1 MLDLTLS
8 TGGEEGRGGP
18 GILDRTPLC
27 QPQRD
32 LTAVAGYEQDLALV
46 VEACEAARQR
56 GVVGVVAGDEVAVE
70 EGEGVGRGVAV
81 RPSMRTGG
89 LTTACASRD
98 TRPEGREQR
107 DSRRHR
113 AKLSNGRC

>member
-81 RPSMRTGG
+81 RPSRNAGAKCARS
-89 LTTACASRD
+89 LRYEAAAAWWNSSTTM
-98 TRPEGREQR
+98 
-107 DSRRHR
+107 
-113 AKLSNGRC
+113 